1 MRDDLDNDHFKAQ
14 LATLKIELSASSE
27 AAKESRQ
34 AVELDQSKVGR
45 LSRMDA
51 IQGQA
56 MAQETER
63 RRVLQLQ
70 RIDAALARL
79 DEDEYGYCAAC
90 GEDIPEKRL
99 DLDPAIPTCV
109 GCASG

>member
-1 MRDDLDNDHFKAQ
+1 MRDDIDNDGFRQQ
-14 LATLKIELSASSE
+14 LLVLQRDLTASSE

-51 IQGQA
+51 LQGQA

-63 RRVLQLQ
+63 RRGLQLQ
-70 RIDAALARL
+70 RIEAAFQRL
-79 DEDEYGYCAAC
+79 DDDDYGYCVNC
-90 GEDIPEKRL
+90 GEDIPVKRL
-99 DLDPAIPTCV
+99 ELDPAAPNCV
-109 GCASG
+109 GCAG